1 MRYLIHHPLLTNPV
15 VCKTSMDATVTLDAL
30 DSVPN
35 PSKTGCVEEVPDES
49 EGDS

>member
-35 PSKTGCVEEVPDES
+35 PSKTGRVEEVSDEQES
-49 EGDS
+49 SR